1 MTGTTR
7 RPAHDYAPGAEYARA
22 HGAEYAATPGA
33 DPDTLA
39 RLSWLAAAEADA
51 ARRARLFRTPREERE
66 MQMMLRPVAPADA
79 YKLFGLLLG
88 ALPPAAIFLR
98 LSLLFNDKSDGL
110 LYLIFLPMLLICALV
125 GWRMGARLGRS
136 MGEFERG
143 GWPRTILYTLA
154 VALGWATVTGA
165 AGGFLFFVVGSIF
178 GVLCALAVAV
188 PAFLV
193 FASLHRLLARGGMI
207 DARHLRPLAWGV
219 PATVAALILSPYL
232 LPY

>member
-1 MTGTTR
+1 MYAAQLATR
-7 RPAHDYAPGAEYARA
+7 HPAHA
-22 HGAEYAATPGA
+22 HAYGA

-39 RLSWLAAAEADA
+39 RLNWLAAAEADA
-51 ARRARLFRTPREERE
+51 ARRARLFRTPREESE
-66 MQMMLRPVAPADA
+66 MQMMLRPVAPAGA

-88 ALPPAAIFLR
+88 TLPPAAIFFR
-98 LSLLFNDKSDGL
+98 LSLPFVNASSDWVALLFV
-110 LYLIFLPMLLICALV
+110 PMLIICAAV
-125 GWRMGARLGRS
+125 GRLMGARLGRS

-143 GWPRTILYTLA
+143 GWTRTLLYTLA
-154 VALGWATVTGA
+154 AALGWATVTGA
-165 AGGFLFFVVGSIF
+165 AGGFLFFVIGSIF
-178 GVLCALAVAV
+178 GVFAALAVAV